1 MIFDTHCH
9 LNHEDLY
16 KDLNSVIERAKSAGV
31 TRFLVVGYDK
41 ESSLL
46 AVKLATEYDFIY
58 AAIGYH
64 PTEIYGISETDFLDV
79 MNLLKHPKVV
89 ALGEIGLDYYWIKDE
104 KERELQKEY
113 FIRQIN
119 IANENNLPISI
130 HNRDA
135 IEDCLKILKEHPL
148 KMGGVMHC
156 YSGSVESMNEFLK
169 CGMYI
174 SLGGPVTFK
183 NAKTP
188 KEVAKAVPLDKLLVE
203 TDSPYLAPHPFRG
216 TQNEPEKIKFI
227 VEEIANLRGVSY
239 KEIEDETYKNA
250 LRIFKINE

>member
-1 MIFDTHCH
+1 MIFDSHCH

-16 KDLNSVIERAKSAGV
+16 KGLNGVIERAKIAGV

-41 ESSLL
+41 QSSLL
-46 AVKLATEYDFIY
+46 AVDLANRFDFVY

-64 PTEIYGISETDFLDV
+64 PTEIYGLSEEDFLDV
-79 MNLLKHPKVV
+79 MSLLKHPKVV

-113 FIRQIN
+113 FIRQID
-119 IANENNLPISI
+119 IANENDLPISI

-135 IEDCLKILKEHPL
+135 INDCLQILKEHPV

-156 YSGSVESMNEFLK
+156 YSGSVESMHEFLK

-174 SLGGPVTFK
+174 SFGGPVTFK

-188 KEVAKAVPLDKLLVE
+188 KEVATIVPLDKLLVE

-216 TQNEPEKIKFI
+216 TQNEPAKIRLV
-227 VEEIANLRGVSY
+227 VEEIARLRNM
-239 KEIEDETYKNA
+239 KFEEIEDATFENA
-250 LRIFKINE
+250 SKLFHV

>member
-16 KDLNSVIERAKSAGV
+16 QDLENVINRAKEAGV
-31 TRFLVVGYDK
+31 ARFLVVGYDK
-41 ESSLL
+41 PSSLL
-46 AVKLATEYDFIY
+46 AVKLAEQYDFIY

-64 PTEIYGISETDFLDV
+64 PTELKGLSEEDFNEV
-79 MNLLKHPKVV
+79 MSLLKHPKVV
-89 ALGEIGLDYYWIKDE
+89 ALGEIGLDYYWEKDE
-104 KERELQKEY
+104 EDKKRQKEY

-135 IEDCLKILKEHPL
+135 INDCLEILKEHPV

-156 YSGSVESMNEFLK
+156 YSGSVESMHEFIK
-169 CGMYI
+169 CNMYI

-188 KEVAKAVPLDKLLVE
+188 KDVAINVPLDKLLVE
-203 TDSPYLAPHPFRG
+203 TDSPYLSPHPFRG
-216 TQNEPEKIKFI
+216 TTNEPAKIKLVI
-227 VEEIANLRGVSY
+227 EEIARLRGVKVEEIENV
-239 KEIEDETYKNA
+239 TYSNA
-250 LRIFKINE
+250 LKLFHV

>member
-16 KDLNSVIERAKSAGV
+16 KDIDEYINRAKEVGV
-31 TRFLVVGYDK
+31 KTLLVVGYDK
-41 ESSLL
+41 QSSLL
-46 AVKLATEYDFIY
+46 AIKISEKYDFIY

-64 PTEIYGISETDFLDV
+64 PTEINNLSEEDFNEI
-79 MNLLKHPKVV
+79 MNLLDHPKVK
-89 ALGEIGLDYYWIKDE
+89 ALGEIGLDYYWVKDE

-113 FIRQIN
+113 FIRQIKE
-119 IANENNLPISI
+119 ANKHKKPISV

-135 IEDCLKILKEHPL
+135 INDCLTILKENHVD
-148 KMGGVMHC
+148 MGGVMHC
-156 YSGSVESMNEFLK
+156 YSGSVESMYEFIK

-188 KEVAKAVPLDKLLVE
+188 KEVAEKIDLDKLLVE
-203 TDSPYLAPHPFRG
+203 TDSPYLAPHPYRG
-216 TQNEPEKIKFI
+216 TQNEPARIKLV
-227 VEEIANLRGVSY
+227 VEEIARLRNV
-239 KEIEDETYKNA
+239 KEEEIEDATYRNSCK
-250 LRIFKINE
+250 LFHV